1 MSPEILNHAVPNAD
15 PDFLR
20 IMGNL
25 PDPPSGI
32 FEKVLKL
39 MPRLHELF
47 LQKRNAA
54 KRQDESALSDI
65 IDQETELIQKALG

>member
-47 LQKRNAA
+47 LQKRSAA
-54 KRQDESALSDI
+54 RRQDEPAMSRI
-65 IDQETELIQKALG
+65 IDQETELIRKSLG